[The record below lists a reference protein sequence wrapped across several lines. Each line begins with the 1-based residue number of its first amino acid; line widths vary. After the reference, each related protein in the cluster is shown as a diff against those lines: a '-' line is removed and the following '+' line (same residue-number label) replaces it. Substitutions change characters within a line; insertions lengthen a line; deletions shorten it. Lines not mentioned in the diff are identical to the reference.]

1 MAFTRHNGTDIPDII
16 LSREGD
22 QVILLHK
29 VTDRDT
35 LVDQTRCGISIIWG
49 TDDRAVVILSELRD
63 CFRYDRTV
71 TDDDALCIHLNCAK
85 L

>member
-1 MAFTRHNGTDIPDII
+1 MALACHDRTDIPDII
-16 LSREGD
+16 FGREGN
-22 QVILLHK
+22 QVILLHEI
-29 VTDRDT
+29 TDWDT